1 MRMSPAIKTEA
12 VTPPTA
18 GRDETDGLTSRLS
31 GLDLDAFPTPPTFG
45 KRQSMGSP
53 TKVKFEKS
61 FDWKNVFNS
70 KKEVKHEINDP
81 QSHASWPTPY
91 PVQYGSQAAQY
102 VSQPAQFPAPM
113 PKSFEWSFREK
124 RSSREDEQH
133 GRGFEPCGVSRR
145 WPAELETVEPRLEMN
160 GVKPTYDLD
169 AANDAVRQSPDR
181 PPFPIPQRSTSKH
194 NRVKSYSGGTFHF
207 EERGEQVISSPPGE
221 PEEPAQAPPLA
232 CPYLKHDPKTYSQ
245 RRGCRGASFT
255 STHRLKE
262 HLHRTHRQKP
272 NCPRCRMTFSAE
284 AEVREHLKSQS
295 LCEVLEGVSVEG
307 FDEVQEKQLKSK
319 KRGRVVKSEQ
329 DKWREIYRILFP
341 DSSEIP
347 DPLYN
352 LAFDDTTPTGAAQAD
367 NQDVETIFKQPVP
380 RKLEE
385 ETLSLM
391 EDAVGG
397 QLNTKKR
404 RKIMDVC
411 KDFAIKML
419 RSPRKGKGSATRSKE
434 HARKATVT
442 ATPASPGSSPESSHR
457 LRTSDAPGPMMML
470 SLDGTMETGSKA
482 APEAGLSTMDTHWA
496 LPQQGEFG
504 LGEEFDF
511 SDWPMWNQVLAEGS
525 NYGWGGGRLSDSS
538 PAPIT
543 GQKLK
548 SERGVP
554 PMMTMNISSNVL
566 VSYEIHLWALIRTK
580 NTTKTLL
587 VSRRR
592 REYKV

>member
-1 MRMSPAIKTEA
+1 MRMSLTIKTEA
-12 VTPPTA
+12 VTPPML
-18 GRDETDGLTSRLS
+18 GRDETDGLASQMS

-45 KRQSMGSP
+45 KRHSMGSP

-61 FDWKNVFNS
+61 FDLKSS
-70 KKEVKHEINDP
+70 KLTVC
-81 QSHASWPTPY
+81 QL
-91 PVQYGSQAAQY
+91 
-102 VSQPAQFPAPM
+102 PA
-113 PKSFEWSFREK
+113 
-124 RSSREDEQH
+124 
-133 GRGFEPCGVSRR
+133 RG
-145 WPAELETVEPRLEMN
+145 
-160 GVKPTYDLD
+160 
-169 AANDAVRQSPDR
+169 PDQ

-207 EERGEQVISSPPGE
+207 EECGEQDITPPA
-221 PEEPAQAPPLA
+221 PELEGPSLAPPLA
-232 CPYLKHDPKTYSQ
+232 CPYLKHDPKTYGQ

-255 STHRLKE
+255 STHRLK
-262 HLHRTHRQKP
+262 QKP
-272 NCPRCRMTFSAE
+272 NCPRCRTTFSAE

-352 LAFDDTTPTGAAQAD
+352 LAFDDTTPTGAAQTD
-367 NQDVETIFKQPVP
+367 HQDAEAIFKQPVP

-434 HARKATVT
+434 LARKATVT
-442 ATPASPGSSPESSHR
+442 ASPASPGSSPESSHR
-457 LRTSDAPGPMMML
+457 PRTSEAPGPMMML
-470 SLDGTMETGSKA
+470 SLDDTMETGSKA

-496 LPQQGEFG
+496 LPEQGGFDMG
-504 LGEEFDF
+504 QEFDF
-511 SDWPMWNQVLAEGS
+511 SDWPLWNQALAEGS
-525 NYGWGGGRLSDSS
+525 SYGWSNNGMGSPYKMTFDRSPENSDLHTCGNTLSTDGATNE
-538 PAPIT
+538 PA
-543 GQKLK
+543 GL
-548 SERGVP
+548 
-554 PMMTMNISSNVL
+554 
-566 VSYEIHLWALIRTK
+566 RTSG
-580 NTTKTLL
+580 LS
-587 VSRRR
+587 V
-592 REYKV
+592 

>member
-91 PVQYGSQAAQY
+91 PVQYGSQAAQ
-102 VSQPAQFPAPM
+102 
-113 PKSFEWSFREK
+113 
-124 RSSREDEQH
+124 
-133 GRGFEPCGVSRR
+133 
-145 WPAELETVEPRLEMN
+145 
-160 GVKPTYDLD
+160 
-169 AANDAVRQSPDR
+169 
-181 PPFPIPQRSTSKH
+181 
-194 NRVKSYSGGTFHF
+194 
-207 EERGEQVISSPPGE
+207 
-221 PEEPAQAPPLA
+221 
-232 CPYLKHDPKTYSQ
+232 
-245 RRGCRGASFT
+245 
-255 STHRLKE
+255 
-262 HLHRTHRQKP
+262 QKP

-543 GQKLK
+543 GREDYPNLHGNGHMDSQGGQADT
-548 SERGVP
+548 SQSSCYAGVNLLGSAP
-554 PMMTMNISSNVL
+554 EEMSSMR
-566 VSYEIHLWALIRTK
+566 SGTDS
-580 NTTKTLL
+580 TLAG
-587 VSRRR
+587 
-592 REYKV
+592 Y

>member
-1 MRMSPAIKTEA
+1 MRMSLTIKTEA
-12 VTPPTA
+12 VTPPML
-18 GRDETDGLTSRLS
+18 GRDETDGLASQMS

-45 KRQSMGSP
+45 KRHSMGSP

-61 FDWKNVFNS
+61 FDLKSVFSGTGVDDYKNRLRRRPLRTKYS
-70 KKEVKHEINDP
+70 EVEGKGEHPEVIEK
-81 QSHASWPTPY
+81 S
-91 PVQYGSQAAQY
+91 
-102 VSQPAQFPAPM
+102 PAPVA
-113 PKSFEWSFREK
+113 KSFDFSNFGRE
-124 RSSREDEQH
+124 
-133 GRGFEPCGVSRR
+133 
-145 WPAELETVEPRLEMN
+145 
-160 GVKPTYDLD
+160 
-169 AANDAVRQSPDR
+169 QSPQFELPARGPDQ

-207 EERGEQVISSPPGE
+207 EECGEQVITPPA
-221 PEEPAQAPPLA
+221 PELEGPSLAPPLA
-232 CPYLKHDPKTYSQ
+232 CPYLKHDPKTYGQ

-272 NCPRCRMTFSAE
+272 NCPRCRTTFSAE

-352 LAFDDTTPTGAAQAD
+352 LAFDDTTPTGAAQTD
-367 NQDVETIFKQPVP
+367 HQDAEAIFKQPVP

-434 HARKATVT
+434 LARKATVT
-442 ATPASPGSSPESSHR
+442 ASPASPGSSPESSHR
-457 LRTSDAPGPMMML
+457 PRTSEAPGPMMML
-470 SLDGTMETGSKA
+470 SLDDTMETGSKA

-496 LPQQGEFG
+496 LPEQGGFDMG
-504 LGEEFDF
+504 QEFDF
-511 SDWPMWNQVLAEGS
+511 SDWPLWNQALAEGS
-525 NYGWGGGRLSDSS
+525 SYGWSNNGMGSPYKMTFDRSPEDSDLHTRGNTLSTDGATND
-538 PAPIT
+538 PA
-543 GQKLK
+543 GL
-548 SERGVP
+548 
-554 PMMTMNISSNVL
+554 
-566 VSYEIHLWALIRTK
+566 RTSG
-580 NTTKTLL
+580 LS
-587 VSRRR
+587 V
-592 REYKV
+592 

>member
-1 MRMSPAIKTEA
+1 MRMSPTIKTEA

-18 GRDETDGLTSRLS
+18 GRDETDGLTSRMS
-31 GLDLDAFPTPPTFG
+31 GLDLDAFPTPPAFG

-61 FDWKNVFNS
+61 FDWKSVFNG
-70 KKEVKHEINDP
+70 KKEVKYEIDDP
-81 QSHASWPTPY
+81 QSHASWPA
-91 PVQYGSQAAQY
+91 PVQYPQQTA
-102 VSQPAQFPAPM
+102 PFPAPVA
-113 PKSFEWSFREK
+113 KSFDFSNFGRE
-124 RSSREDEQH
+124 RSLQSEL
-133 GRGFEPCGVSRR
+133 
-145 WPAELETVEPRLEMN
+145 PAR
-160 GVKPTYDLD
+160 
-169 AANDAVRQSPDR
+169 SPDQ

-207 EERGEQVISSPPGE
+207 EECGEQVITPPAAELEG
-221 PEEPAQAPPLA
+221 PSLAPPLA
-232 CPYLKHDPKTYSQ
+232 CPYLKHDPKTYGQ

-284 AEVREHLKSQS
+284 ADVREHLKSQS
-295 LCEVLEGVSVEG
+295 LCEVLEGLSVEG

-329 DKWREIYRILFP
+329 DKWKEIYRILFP
-341 DSSEIP
+341 DSTEIP

-352 LAFDDTTPTGAAQAD
+352 LAFDETTPTGPAQAD
-367 NQDVETIFKQPVP
+367 HQDAEAIFKQPVP

-434 HARKATVT
+434 LARKATITTRT
-442 ATPASPGSSPESSHR
+442 ATPGSLDRTQGSPDSSHR
-457 LRTSDAPGPMMML
+457 PRTSEAPGPMMML
-470 SLDGTMETGSKA
+470 SLDGTLETGSKVA
-482 APEAGLSTMDTHWA
+482 QEAGLSTMDTHWA
-496 LPQQGEFG
+496 LPEQGGFDMG
-504 LGEEFDF
+504 QEFDF
-511 SDWPMWNQVLAEGS
+511 SDWPLWNQALAEGS
-525 NYGWGGGRLSDSS
+525 SYGWSNGGMGS
-538 PAPIT
+538 PYKMTFEEAQ
-543 GQKLK
+543 GNAGNQGY
-548 SERGVP
+548 EGVP
-554 PMMTMNISSNVL
+554 LSSCGVTDQGSSVDVGIISHQIGVTS
-566 VSYEIHLWALIRTK
+566 EALR
-580 NTTKTLL
+580 
-587 VSRRR
+587 
-592 REYKV
+592 

>member
-1 MRMSPAIKTEA
+1 MRMSPTIKTEA
-12 VTPPTA
+12 LTPPMA
-18 GRDETDGLTSRLS
+18 GRDETDGLTSRMS

-61 FDWKNVFNS
+61 FDWKSVFNG
-70 KKEVKHEINDP
+70 KKEVKHEIDDP
-81 QSHASWPTPY
+81 QSHASWPA
-91 PVQYGSQAAQY
+91 PVQYPQQTA
-102 VSQPAQFPAPM
+102 PFPAPVA
-113 PKSFEWSFREK
+113 KSFDFSNLGRE
-124 RSSREDEQH
+124 
-133 GRGFEPCGVSRR
+133 
-145 WPAELETVEPRLEMN
+145 
-160 GVKPTYDLD
+160 
-169 AANDAVRQSPDR
+169 QSPQFELPARSPDQ

-207 EERGEQVISSPPGE
+207 EECGEQVITPPAAELEG
-221 PEEPAQAPPLA
+221 PSLAPPLA
-232 CPYLKHDPKTYSQ
+232 CPYLKHDPKTYGQ

-272 NCPRCRMTFSAE
+272 NCPRCRLTFSAE

-352 LAFDDTTPTGAAQAD
+352 LAFDDTTPTGAAQTD
-367 NQDVETIFKQPVP
+367 HQDAEAIFKQPVP

-434 HARKATVT
+434 LARKATVT
-442 ATPASPGSSPESSHR
+442 ASPASPGSSPGSSHR
-457 LRTSDAPGPMMML
+457 PRTSEAPGPMMML

-482 APEAGLSTMDTHWA
+482 APETGLSTMDTHWT
-496 LPQQGEFG
+496 LPEGGFDMGQ
-504 LGEEFDF
+504 EFDF
-511 SDWPMWNQVLAEGS
+511 SDWPLWNQALAEGS
-525 NYGWGGGRLSDSS
+525 SYGWSNGGMGSPYKMTFEDAQVHSDNQ
-538 PAPIT
+538 
-543 GQKLK
+543 GY
-548 SERGVP
+548 EGVP
-554 PMMTMNISSNVL
+554 LMSHDTNTQGSSAVVGVN
-566 VSYEIHLWALIRTK
+566 SH
-580 NTTKTLL
+580 
-587 VSRRR
+587 
-592 REYKV
+592 